1 MFKISENSF
10 IRDSGDFDSII
21 LPMFGRVE
29 ITTTYEIIQS
39 DKKQRKVSNLSFVS
53 VFGETV
59 DQTKFTNIKISDGI
73 GYQVYVPDTLLA
85 PSDLIFNNFDAE
97 AKSIIEG
104 SPSGCIVMTV
114 NKFAEIFDRNFY
126 RFLRGLQSS
135 NVLWKKTDVVVY
147 SDSVCTAFGC
157 FKEGDSQKSLS
168 VYSFLAGNKALGN
181 IEKVGSFDRS
191 FSLNCYLKDAFKG
204 ENFKKPIRFSISGV
218 PFEKRAEY
226 LDDQNLVSLRNVFT
240 GGFEVMTGI
249 FFTPVFNAGGFLRPC
264 KATSVENFT
273 VFKNSKEIEI

>member
-29 ITTTYEIIQS
+29 ITTTYEILQS

-85 PSDLIFNNFDAE
+85 PSDLLFNNFDAE

-126 RFLRGLQSS
+126 RFL
-135 NVLWKKTDVVVY
+135 
-147 SDSVCTAFGC
+147 
-157 FKEGDSQKSLS
+157 
-168 VYSFLAGNKALGN
+168 
-181 IEKVGSFDRS
+181 
-191 FSLNCYLKDAFKG
+191 
-204 ENFKKPIRFSISGV
+204 
-218 PFEKRAEY
+218 
-226 LDDQNLVSLRNVFT
+226 
-240 GGFEVMTGI
+240 
-249 FFTPVFNAGGFLRPC
+249 
-264 KATSVENFT
+264 
-273 VFKNSKEIEI
+273 